1 MALTIN
7 FMPVYAQ
14 APAALAALKADVDAA
29 VRKAA
34 AEGAR
39 VVLPA
44 DEPELCDAFE
54 AAGVAVA
61 RADASFGYVYGNDTA
76 VARLFAGEK
85 PIPSAVTGSASDAL
99 VGGEAWLRGEGAPKL
114 VYVNGA
120 TEPVEL
126 PAQVSVAELAK
137 AAGVEDAKAV
147 YLGFPQGDMVAAS
160 TEGDVL
166 LASDVV
172 RVFGADC
179 CMADELLRICREY
192 RHETCGH
199 CVFGHEG
206 SYQMATIL
214 EDVCHKRGKSG
225 DLELLQDLAPMMEGQ
240 SLCEVGR
247 VLAKTVRQTCALFGD
262 EISAHYARKVCPAGA
277 CDAYKT
283 FHILVSRCTGCGDC
297 LDACEDGAIMGKANF
312 VHVIDQRKCTQCGRC
327 LDACGEG
334 AVVKAGA
341 KKPKT
346 PPRPIPV
353 RRKK

>member
-7 FMPVYAQ
+7 FMPAYAQ

-85 PIPSAVTGSASDAL
+85 PIPSAVTGSASDTL

-160 TEGDVL
+160 GEGDVL

-179 CMADELLRICREY
+179 CMADEL
-192 RHETCGH
+192 
-199 CVFGHEG
+199 V
-206 SYQMATIL
+206 
-214 EDVCHKRGKSG
+214 ED
-225 DLELLQDLAPMMEGQ
+225 LP
-240 SLCEVGR
+240 R
-247 VLAKTVRQTCALFGD
+247 V
-262 EISAHYARKVCPAGA
+262 
-277 CDAYKT
+277 
-283 FHILVSRCTGCGDC
+283 
-297 LDACEDGAIMGKANF
+297 
-312 VHVIDQRKCTQCGRC
+312 
-327 LDACGEG
+327 
-334 AVVKAGA
+334 
-341 KKPKT
+341 
-346 PPRPIPV
+346 PPRDV
-353 RRKK
+353 RALRVWPRGLVPDGHDPGGRLPQARQVW